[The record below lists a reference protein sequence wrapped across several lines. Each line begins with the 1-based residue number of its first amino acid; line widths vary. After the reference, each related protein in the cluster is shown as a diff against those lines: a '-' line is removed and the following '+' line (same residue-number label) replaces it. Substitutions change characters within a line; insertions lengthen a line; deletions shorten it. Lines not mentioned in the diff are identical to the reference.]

1 MTKIFDTVFGK
12 VTLKNCMVSL
22 NRTTMTDGTSIYLE
36 DEHIIDVTQ
45 YKDLNEMTN
54 EDCENFVELYLY

>member
-22 NRTTMTDGTSIYLE
+22 DRTNITDGTSIYLE
-36 DEHIIDVTQ
+36 DEHIIDVTE
-45 YKDLNEMTN
+45 YKDLEDMTD
-54 EDCENFVELYLY
+54 EDCEDFIEIYMY